1 MTVTTIA
8 CHIEPGDGAA
18 LDASFTAPFALA
30 EAWGAHVTALVFAT
44 DGEAS
49 LAAEQKAAAQLRD
62 TAERRGLACEVLD
75 RSSFAFGVGEVFA
88 DHLRVSDLGVISA
101 GMAGAMGTRN
111 LLNAAA
117 FDSGRPLLVVPPDA
131 PLSGLP
137 TRVVIAWDA
146 TPAAVRAVH
155 GALPFLRRA
164 EETIIVSVTEDKELR
179 AGQSGIALARLL
191 ARHDVAA
198 RFSAVPL
205 GRGGVVAALD
215 AAAGEAGAEM
225 IVMGAVRHAPLR
237 DIVFGSATRD
247 LLDRG
252 PRRATLVAG

>member
-8 CHIEPGDGAA
+8 CHVEPGDGAT
-18 LDASFTAPFALA
+18 LDASFTTAFALA
-30 EAWGAHVTALVFAT
+30 EAWGAHVTALVFTT

-49 LAAEQKAAAQLRD
+49 LAAEQGAAAQLRD

-88 DHLRVSDLGVISA
+88 DHLRVSDLGVIAA
-101 GMAGAMGTRN
+101 GMAGVMGTRN

-137 TRVVIAWDA
+137 ARVVIAWDA

-155 GALPFLRRA
+155 GALPFLRHA

-191 ARHDVAA
+191 ARHGAAA
-198 RFSAVPL
+198 RFSAVPR
-205 GRGGVVAALD
+205 GRGGVLATLE

-237 DIVFGSATRD
+237 DIVFGSATRE

-252 PRRATLVAG
+252 ARRATLVAG

>member
-8 CHIEPGDGAA
+8 CHVEPGDGAT
-18 LDASFTAPFALA
+18 LDASLATPFALA
-30 EAWGAHVTALVFAT
+30 EAWGAHVTALLFAS

-49 LAAEQKAAAQLRD
+49 VAAEREAAAELRAR
-62 TAERRGLACEVLD
+62 AERRGLACEVLE
-75 RSSFAFGVGEVFA
+75 RSSFAYGVGEVFA
-88 DHLRVSDLGVISA
+88 DQLRVSDLGVIA
-101 GMAGAMGTRN
+101 ARLGGGMGARL

-117 FDSGRPLLVVPPDA
+117 FDSGRPVLVAPPA
-131 PLSGLP
+131 QPLHALP
-137 TRVVIAWDA
+137 ARVVIAWDA

-179 AGQSGIALARLL
+179 PGQSGIALARLL
-191 ARHDVAA
+191 ARHSVAA
-198 RFSAVPL
+198 RFSAVPR
-205 GRGGVVAALD
+205 GRGGVLETLD
-215 AAAGEAGAEM
+215 AAAEEAGAAM
-225 IVMGAVRHAPLR
+225 LVMGAVRHAPLR
-237 DIVFGSATRD
+237 DIVFGSATRE